1 MFFEVLFALVSN
13 EQEKFK
19 VKIGVINISTKTN
32 NINNQAFDTDNFE
45 AFYYYLCILLK
56 SRIELNKEH
65 EEQYLSN
72 LRHFL
77 SQLNVLKNY
86 KTYESYNE
94 EKNNINK
101 FLIICFAI
109 LNLDYQNNPEIFQLI
124 EIFDTTSNDKKKDA
138 INFCLLKMKRL
149 FKPEIVTEFENK
161 ININDI
167 NISLNYKNYK
177 NKIKISES
185 SYLYHYIIK
194 NNIYKIYEKEII
206 GLLKVIYK
214 SDLIKYLCKA
224 LYPQKMKYIFE
235 EENFVENLWK
245 KIIIFVP
252 FKIKSVSG
260 FTYREFF
267 KIFISIYKICY
278 FNSEIED
285 IILTFGSFIRT
296 LIHESLG
303 HLFISYIFFM
313 FYANQRE
320 KEYINYNSPRIIEQM
335 ESLDKVDYIEFIGI
349 KLAEIANSILKNE
362 KNDLSK
368 NENENEQNYMTL
380 PFFGY

>member
-1 MFFEVLFALVSN
+1 
-13 EQEKFK
+13 
-19 VKIGVINISTKTN
+19 
-32 NINNQAFDTDNFE
+32 
-45 AFYYYLCILLK
+45 
-56 SRIELNKEH
+56 LNKEH

-124 EIFDTTSNDKKKDA
+124 EVFDTTSNDKKKDA

-206 GLLKVIYK
+206 GLLKLIYK

-368 NENENEQNYMTL
+368 NENENEQPNNDKKNSEKASNELLENKLSGKLKKIIGIEYAKIL
-380 PFFGY
+380 AKK